1 MSNTTTWPHDAPPPD
16 AIPDLLLIRR
26 IGKGGFGE
34 VWLAENRT
42 TGRLTAVKLVRLK
55 ASGTAGPAIKEIQAL
70 SRVERNRSVKHANL
84 LTIHHVG
91 KTCDYLYYTMDPADD
106 VTGGPANQREDY
118 TPATLRT
125 RLRAGR
131 LPADECLDCAQQLLD
146 ALACL
151 HREGLVHRDVK
162 PDNCIFLDGELKLAD
177 FGLVT
182 EADGSISLAGTLKY
196 MPKDLTM
203 DAQADVYAAGLVI
216 YEMYSGN
223 PVDRFPSLV
232 PNGEALL
239 SDPRLVALNR
249 VVLRAA
255 DPARESRYAN
265 APQMLADLRAA
276 LSRQAESTSGA
287 KITTSIKRLARTVWP
302 VRRRSAAI
310 ILGCLL
316 LLCLAVTSLWLAWFK
331 PPPIVD
337 VNFITEPFGARVVL
351 DGSPLESGSGPYV
364 TPCTIPSLTAEI
376 HRVVFRHPDLGDV
389 DAGAV
394 DFARVR
400 EVTARWPTLPAKTA
414 ASPNP

>member
-1 MSNTTTWPHDAPPPD
+1 MMGV
-16 AIPDLLLIRR
+16 
-26 IGKGGFGE
+26 IGPTMPEHPKNIGRYLVQRPLGQGAMGT
-34 VWLAENRT
+34 VYLAEDPLLKR
-42 TGRLTAVKLVRLK
+42 RL
-55 ASGTAGPAIKEIQAL
+55 AIKVVRAVGEERDLALDRFKREAEISAQLNHPNIVTVYDVGEEEGYGPFLAMEF
-70 SRVERNRSVKHANL
+70 VEGQSLGKH
-84 LTIHHVG
+84 I
-91 KTCDYLYYTMDPADD
+91 
-106 VTGGPANQREDY
+106 RENS
-118 TPATLRT
+118 LEVET
-125 RLRAGR
+125 RLGILVQAMRALR
-131 LPADECLDCAQQLLD
+131 AA
-146 ALACL
+146 
-151 HREGLVHRDVK
+151 HRHAIVHRDVK